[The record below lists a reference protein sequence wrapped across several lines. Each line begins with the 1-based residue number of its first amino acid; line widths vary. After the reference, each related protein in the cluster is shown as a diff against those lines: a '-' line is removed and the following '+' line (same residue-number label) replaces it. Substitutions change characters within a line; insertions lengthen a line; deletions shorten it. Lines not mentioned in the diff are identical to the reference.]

1 MKKNGKTLSV
11 IMPSFNE
18 GAHIRKNVVETWE
31 TLEKAWGGPFE
42 IIVVDDGSS
51 DNTHAEALAASR
63 THPHIKVV
71 HYKVNRGKGGAL
83 KEGFMS
89 AEGDYVAFLDA
100 DLDLHPS
107 QIPALF
113 KVMEEKGAQIV
124 IGSKHHPSSALK
136 YPAHRR
142 LISRVYAIALKL
154 LFKLPVRDTQT
165 GLKIFKAEVLK
176 RIFPKVVCARYA
188 YDLEILAN
196 AHRLGYTI
204 AEAPIVLNFQR
215 VAKWGRIRTKDLYR
229 AGMDTLAIF
238 YRMYFTGHYKGI

>member
-1 MKKNGKTLSV
+1 MKNGKVLSV
-11 IMPSFNE
+11 IMPSYNE

-31 TLEKAWGGPFE
+31 TLEKVWGDSFE

-51 DNTHAEALAASR
+51 DNTHAEALAASNMR
-63 THPHIKVV
+63 SRVKVV
-71 HYKVNRGKGGAL
+71 HYADNRGKGGAL
-83 KEGFMS
+83 KEGFS
-89 AEGDYVAFLDA
+89 NAAGDYIVFLDA

-113 KVMEEKGAQIV
+113 KVMEESGAQVV

-142 LISRVYAIALKL
+142 IISRVYATALKL

-165 GLKIFKAEVLK
+165 GIKIFKAEVLK

-204 AEAPIVLNFQR
+204 AETPIVLNFQR
-215 VAKWGRIRTKDLYR
+215 VAKWGRIRTRDLYL

-238 YRMYFTGHYKGI
+238 YRMYFTRHYKGI

>member
-1 MKKNGKTLSV
+1 MKNGTMLSV
-11 IMPSFNE
+11 LMPSYNE
-18 GAHIRKNVVETWE
+18 GAHIRKNVAETWE
-31 TLEKAWGGPFE
+31 TLEKVWGDSFE
-42 IIVVDDGSS
+42 IIIVDDGSS

-63 THPHIKVV
+63 AHPRVKVV
-71 HYKVNRGKGGAL
+71 HYKANRGKGGAL
-83 KEGFMS
+83 KEGFMN
-89 AEGDYVAFLDA
+89 AVGDYIVFLDA

-107 QIPALF
+107 QIESLF
-113 KVMEEKGAQIV
+113 KAMEDNNAQIV

-142 LISRVYAIALKL
+142 IISRVYALALKL

-176 RIFPKVVCARYA
+176 RIFPKVVCSRYA

-196 AHRLGYTI
+196 AHRLGYRI

-238 YRMYFTGHYKGI
+238 CRMYFTGHYKGI